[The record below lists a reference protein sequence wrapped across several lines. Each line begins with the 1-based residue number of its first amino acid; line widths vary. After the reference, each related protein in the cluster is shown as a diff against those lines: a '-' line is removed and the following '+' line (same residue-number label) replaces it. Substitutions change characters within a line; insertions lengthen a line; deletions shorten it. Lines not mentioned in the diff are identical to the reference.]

1 MGRLLHFS
9 RPHSLIHLGIFYF
22 FCTPTMC
29 QAVLGTRDIRPVGE
43 EGGEGGG
50 RLLSDE
56 LGLAPGTE
64 RSGHT
69 VNGRTGKHGEEKK
82 KKKTMLF
89 SECET
94 KGGTQTRGSRRR
106 GPAPSLGGH
115 VARLEDRG
123 ERRRANTPDPT
134 AETCTPWSLTP
145 PLSRPPPALPRAAPR
160 VRPPLHP
167 TPPGPGAAALP
178 GLLPKRLSRSPCSA
192 LSRARRTSQ
201 PSSA

>member
-1 MGRLLHFS
+1 MKKEEGR
-9 RPHSLIHLGIFYF
+9 
-22 FCTPTMC
+22 
-29 QAVLGTRDIRPVGE
+29 E
-43 EGGEGGG
+43 EGGSSLMSLVWHQGLSEAVTRLTDG
-50 RLLSDE
+50 R
-56 LGLAPGTE
+56 ANTE
-64 RSGHT
+64 
-69 VNGRTGKHGEEKK
+69 KKK